1 MVRRLTETIIQLDF
15 AFCSPPLGSFF
26 FFSGPVLVYHLP
38 SWIFVGTLVGTI
50 LGQVDD
56 VSVFEMENDK
66 VKLSMY
72 VLSVT
77 EGNRRVCLSLLKL
90 LKDISM

>member
-26 FFSGPVLVYHLP
+26 FFFFSWSSSRTTLSG
-38 SWIFVGTLVGTI
+38 IFVGTLAATI

-56 VSVFEMENDK
+56 VSLREMENDQ

-72 VLSVT
+72 V
-77 EGNRRVCLSLLKL
+77 
-90 LKDISM
+90 

>member
-26 FFSGPVLVYHLP
+26 FFPFLVQFLVRLP
-38 SWIFVGTLVGTI
+38 PWIFVGTLVGTI

-56 VSVFEMENDK
+56 VSVLEMENDK
-66 VKLSMY
+66 VKLSMH
-72 VLSVT
+72 VL
-77 EGNRRVCLSLLKL
+77 RR
-90 LKDISM
+90 

>member
-26 FFSGPVLVYHLP
+26 FSGPVYHLP

-56 VSVFEMENDK
+56 VSVLEMENDK

-90 LKDISM
+90 LKDIST